1 MLLSRQRCP
10 LYHSASFS
18 FLFRRS
24 LVRSVSATGAARV
37 REREREIG
45 TLTLPSRHT
54 RATRRALRRKEGEE
68 DSDGISAGVET
79 LIVLSN
85 KMGSQVFPSSGG
97 AYFSSFSSPSASA
110 AWQPVEVG
118 VQQICYLLSQSV
130 KPGANQAEVRG
141 LGKEGLIKAKNAV
154 AVPFFGGKRGWCRL
168 PPALVLPCS
177 FFRVRATSLAGAT
190 MPSMR
195 QRRARQA
202 KGGSGARERIQQQ
215 HLTTTTRKEAA
226 KNACSLTMLPHF
238 RSRRSLSLS
247 CSFRLDDGHEGDVE
261 LSCFGKDSSSLPQ

>member
-1 MLLSRQRCP
+1 MSSLSLCVFFFPLSPLSRAKRVGD
-10 LYHSASFS
+10 
-18 FLFRRS
+18 RR
-24 LVRSVSATGAARV
+24 RARE

-54 RATRRALRRKEGEE
+54 RATRRVLRRKEGEE

-85 KMGSQVFPSSGG
+85 KMGSQVVPSSGG

-195 QRRARQA
+195 QLRARQA

-247 CSFRLDDGHEGDVE
+247 CSFRFDDGHEGDVD